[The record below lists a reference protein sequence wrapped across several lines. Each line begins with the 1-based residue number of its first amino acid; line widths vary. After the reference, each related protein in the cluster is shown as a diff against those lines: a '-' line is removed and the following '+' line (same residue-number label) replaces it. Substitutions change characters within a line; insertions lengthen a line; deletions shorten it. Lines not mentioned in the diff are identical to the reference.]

1 MGNLFDLLNTWS
13 QKLTYRILSMSGASE
28 TAKENYLKAVQDKNN
43 DIVKADEEL
52 SRKLPTAKLLA
63 GLAIFAGVLIM
74 LKVINNRIN

>member
-1 MGNLFDLLNTWS
+1 
-13 QKLTYRILSMSGASE
+13 MSGASE